1 MAIHLTVTRQ
11 FLARCEPTRRFHTI
25 RENVASSLW
34 VRDQYRQFPDLGGAC
49 YVPIDLSAWMPSANI
64 VSNFQPWATSRQ
76 KGRVNSCFLSCK
88 TIRRQVSDGNG
99 NLVWKN
105 AACPGGKPSW
115 RASPSSFAH
124 KLSSSIGPQ
133 KLARLIFWFAQ
144 KSNLKTLKVNT
155 GIGKHSLSNA
165 VLWVRHAIL
174 VYMLE
179 LQSAEVL
186 GGGRENPDVVVL
198 IDETHMTRK
207 KTSRGGFQG
216 RTTSGHNSDCWY
228 LRT

>member
-1 MAIHLTVTRQ
+1 MRDQCRQ
-11 FLARCEPTRRFHTI
+11 FLDLDGLAMFPLTCPHGCPWRMSFPT
-25 RENVASSLW
+25 SSH
-34 VRDQYRQFPDLGGAC
+34 RG
-49 YVPIDLSAWMPSANI
+49 
-64 VSNFQPWATSRQ
+64 TSRQ

-88 TIRRQVSDGNG
+88 TVRRQVSDGNG

-115 RASPSSFAH
+115 RANPSSFAH

-174 VYMLE
+174 VYMLK

-186 GGGRENPDVVVL
+186 GGGRE
-198 IDETHMTRK
+198 
-207 KTSRGGFQG
+207 S
-216 RTTSGHNSDCWY
+216 
-228 LRT
+228 